1 MKAIPFKHRSS
12 AFTLIELLTVIAIIA
27 ILAALLMPA
36 LSAAMFRAKRIWCEN
51 NLRQV
56 GIGFHLF
63 MHDHASKFPMDVPMS
78 DGGAKEFVQNGYL
91 VSGPFYFSYRQFQVL
106 SNELVMPK
114 ILLCK
119 AEDKRFPADDFST
132 LTNGNLSYFVGVTA
146 DYSKPDTL
154 LAGDR
159 NLACNP
165 SPSPTIMRITSGA
178 NYWWTTELHTL
189 KGNMLF
195 SDSHVEEWNNHSF
208 SAFKYDS
215 DNPYDLFLPTVK

>member
-1 MKAIPFKHRSS
+1 
-12 AFTLIELLTVIAIIA
+12 
-27 ILAALLMPA
+27 
-36 LSAAMFRAKRIWCEN
+36 
-51 NLRQV
+51 
-56 GIGFHLF
+56 
-63 MHDHASKFPMDVPMS
+63 MS

-165 SPSPTIMRITSGA
+165 RPARPSCASPAAR
-178 NYWWTTELHTL
+178 TTGGPPNCIRSRQH
-189 KGNMLF
+189 
-195 SDSHVEEWNNHSF
+195 
-208 SAFKYDS
+208 AF
-215 DNPYDLFLPTVK
+215 PPTVMWKSGTTILSPRSNTIHVRVEFPAEALEALFRQRVEQCLLVREVPAGAPWLTPALARQLAERERARAGRGQDLLGALQQRGAGGCRGGYGLLAGGPTSS